1 MYRWWILGCLLLLA
15 VTHTARHS
23 IASAPATT
31 APPSPLASAQAQEA
45 SLLAIE
51 WYTNETVRKALQA
64 EQAGDAENARRF
76 GEKAIESDRK
86 ATHIRE
92 QTAAAW
98 LQVNDTT
105 RAREVWTR
113 AATMA
118 EERATL
124 LGNRIATMHQLWQRS
139 ATQPI
144 AAQQEQE
151 IRYLQA
157 LLLTAQQWAVAAEF
171 HQRAQAPARAEA
183 ALRRNAALLPALN
196 ANQRLQTLDSDERL
210 AGAAAQ
216 VAAWQRAAATTVSP

>member
-139 ATQPI
+139 ATQLTFRDANRVRVVTFYSAGPNTFRTR
-144 AAQQEQE
+144 AARPE
-151 IRYLQA
+151 R
-157 LLLTAQQWAVAAEF
+157 
-171 HQRAQAPARAEA
+171 
-183 ALRRNAALLPALN
+183 LRLFLLP
-196 ANQRLQTLDSDERL
+196 QSSMPM
-210 AGAAAQ
+210 
-216 VAAWQRAAATTVSP
+216 SP